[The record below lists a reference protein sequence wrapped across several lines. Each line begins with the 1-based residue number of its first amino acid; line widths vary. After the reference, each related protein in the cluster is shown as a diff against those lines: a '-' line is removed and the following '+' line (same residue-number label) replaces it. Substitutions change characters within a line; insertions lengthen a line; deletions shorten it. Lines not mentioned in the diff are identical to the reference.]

1 MINLPKFKVKGVDML
16 GRSLFWRLLLGA
28 VLLAGLG
35 SVASRA
41 ATPQLA
47 AGSAHSVALHRNGT
61 VYAWGDNNYGQL
73 GNGRSGS
80 GQYSGL
86 PVRVQGLSDI
96 VALAAR
102 GEHTLAL
109 KADGTVWAWGRN
121 DWGELGDGTRL
132 NRALPVQVSGLTGVV
147 AIATGHFHSLAIRS
161 DGTLWVWGLADS
173 GRFGNGRE
181 GRGEWSAV
189 PVQVPGL
196 ANVIAAAAGYAESF
210 AITSDGRLW
219 AWGNNEEGQLG
230 LGSVTGIETRPVEVT
245 SLSRFGVMRIS
256 ANEWHALAQ
265 TPDGIWAWGRN
276 NDYGQLGNGTTEPSA
291 MPQPVLAW
299 PSGSTPQAIALGN
312 LHSLAQLANGKVAIW
327 GSNGVGQLGINN
339 PEIKFLPYPGETWFS
354 VGGELVPIQA
364 IAAGDS
370 HTLLMTSDGRVHATG
385 AGARGQ
391 LGQGDSQLDP
401 FFRPVFVHD
410 ETDNGIL
417 NLETQPTEVPLSVQI
432 TGSGL
437 VEDELGRIA
446 CPGVCEALFQ
456 IGTTV
461 RLTATPGQGWE
472 FAGWG
477 GACTGTST
485 CTLTIQGPTQVIAN
499 FIRSTARYQLDA
511 PINGSFESGISIVY
525 GWVCEAK
532 RVSVQVDNLT
542 PIATSYGTVQ
552 PESASICGDTNNG
565 FAAAINWSEYGDG
578 QHTLKLIA
586 DDKALTSVQ
595 VRVTTLG
602 ARFLTGLRGSTR
614 VMDFPRQ
621 GLSTP
626 LVWSEPYQNFVVAS
640 DLFVPHQIGEQT
652 GPNSGYWESPLEG
665 GLESGLGT
673 IRGWFCT
680 AQSVSADLDG
690 QRIDLAYGSDRPDT
704 QGVCGDIDNGFAA
717 AINWS
722 LYSDGLHRITLY
734 RDGNPIESRG
744 FYLASPGGLG
754 YVTGEQKR
762 HEVKDFPYPGDT
774 LSLQWS
780 EPHQNFR
787 IIGYTSQATKGYEQ
801 QVLTLYIGYFG
812 RPPAPAGLSYYTQQM
827 EQSQGNWGII
837 ADDFWNSPESQVLY
851 PPTLSVRERIDS
863 VYLNLFGRHALPA
876 GLDYWEGLINSGAI
890 SLPAAAYTIAY
901 NAATQDLAVLDA
913 KRETARL
920 WTNSLNTPEELAAF
934 ATDAGRGMARDFLGG
949 ITTSVPATQG
959 AVDQAIAEMVAQ
971 VGGP

>member
-446 CPGVCEALFQ
+446 CPGGCARRSS
-456 IGTTV
+456 
-461 RLTATPGQGWE
+461 RLEQR
-472 FAGWG
+472 FA
-477 GACTGTST
+477 
-485 CTLTIQGPTQVIAN
+485 
-499 FIRSTARYQLDA
+499 
-511 PINGSFESGISIVY
+511 
-525 GWVCEAK
+525 
-532 RVSVQVDNLT
+532 
-542 PIATSYGTVQ
+542 
-552 PESASICGDTNNG
+552 
-565 FAAAINWSEYGDG
+565 
-578 QHTLKLIA
+578 
-586 DDKALTSVQ
+586 
-595 VRVTTLG
+595 
-602 ARFLTGLRGSTR
+602 
-614 VMDFPRQ
+614 
-621 GLSTP
+621 
-626 LVWSEPYQNFVVAS
+626 
-640 DLFVPHQIGEQT
+640 
-652 GPNSGYWESPLEG
+652 
-665 GLESGLGT
+665 
-673 IRGWFCT
+673 
-680 AQSVSADLDG
+680 
-690 QRIDLAYGSDRPDT
+690 
-704 QGVCGDIDNGFAA
+704 
-717 AINWS
+717 
-722 LYSDGLHRITLY
+722 
-734 RDGNPIESRG
+734 
-744 FYLASPGGLG
+744 
-754 YVTGEQKR
+754 
-762 HEVKDFPYPGDT
+762 
-774 LSLQWS
+774 
-780 EPHQNFR
+780 
-787 IIGYTSQATKGYEQ
+787 
-801 QVLTLYIGYFG
+801 
-812 RPPAPAGLSYYTQQM
+812 
-827 EQSQGNWGII
+827 
-837 ADDFWNSPESQVLY
+837 
-851 PPTLSVRERIDS
+851 
-863 VYLNLFGRHALPA
+863 
-876 GLDYWEGLINSGAI
+876 
-890 SLPAAAYTIAY
+890 
-901 NAATQDLAVLDA
+901 
-913 KRETARL
+913 
-920 WTNSLNTPEELAAF
+920 
-934 ATDAGRGMARDFLGG
+934 
-949 ITTSVPATQG
+949 
-959 AVDQAIAEMVAQ
+959 
-971 VGGP
+971 